1 MSPSDSNSEQSSYVF
16 SGSAEIV
23 AIAEGATHVPAGIKS
38 LRLEVSPG
46 GNGSQETTGKGR

>member
-23 AIAEGATHVPAGIKS
+23 AIAEGATHIPAVIKS
-38 LRLEVSPG
+38 LRLEVSPS